1 MNLMIKFCRVMDA
14 IQTAVAIPM
23 KWGLVAFMALI
34 CYEVVLR
41 YIFNAPTVWGL
52 DFRQQM
58 YAVII
63 MLGSAYTLMLKGHVI
78 VDTFLLGMSFKTR
91 LLNNIFCWIIFYT
104 PTMAVLTWT
113 MYNLTVQSWKLM
125 EGSGTIW
132 NPPVYPLKTILTI
145 AYANMV
151 LQGFAEMFKDI
162 ISYAKGSE
170 DWKKA

>member
-1 MNLMIKFCRVMDA
+1 MDLMIKFTRFMDM
-14 IQTAVAIPM
+14 IQTKIAIPM
-23 KWGLVAFMALI
+23 KWGLVAFMTLI
-34 CYEVVLR
+34 CFEVVMR
-41 YIFNAPTVWGL
+41 YLLNSPTVWGL

-58 YAVII
+58 YAVLI

-91 LLNNIFCWIIFYT
+91 LLNNIFCWIVFYT
-104 PTMAVLTWT
+104 PTMVVLTYT
-113 MYNLTVQSWKLM
+113 MYNLTAQSWRLL
-125 EGSGTIW
+125 EGSSTIW

-162 ISYAKGSE
+162 ISYVKGSE

>member
-1 MNLMIKFCRVMDA
+1 MNLMIKFVRIMDK
-14 IQTAVAIPM
+14 IQTAIAIPM
-23 KWGLVAFMALI
+23 KWGLMAFMILI
-34 CYEVVLR
+34 CFEVVMR
-41 YIFNAPTVWGL
+41 YVLNSPTVWGL

-58 YAVII
+58 YAVLI

-91 LLNNIFCWIIFYT
+91 LLNNIFCWIVFYT
-104 PTMAVLTWT
+104 PTMCVLTYT
-113 MYNLTVQSWKLM
+113 MYNLTFQSWKLL

-162 ISYAKGSE
+162 VSYAKGSE